1 MDKTNEASKA
11 LDDATFLI
19 ESKRVN
25 LLSEP
30 DVQKAILKNL
40 IEIKY
45 LLRQIT
51 RNDAGRK

>member
-11 LDDATFLI
+11 FDHATFLI

-30 DVQKAILKNL
+30 DMQKAILKNL

-51 RNDAGRK
+51 RNDADRK